1 MGFRLI
7 GPCDVDDVVFVL
19 VVGGQGL
26 AYVFSP
32 VLDFVGSNSEEFCCR
47 LVRVLDLLTS
57 SRKYSVYLFE
67 VAIL

>member
-19 VVGGQGL
+19 EVGGQGL
-26 AYVFSP
+26 AYVFGP
-32 VLDFVGSNSEEFCCR
+32 VLDFVGSNSEEFCRR

-57 SRKYSVYLFE
+57 SRKYSGYLFE